1 MFFPNPWRQE
11 QLRHVVVTTFH
22 EKGYRDYGKRCI
34 ETFLKHWPEDIGL
47 LVYAE
52 NVDVEEKDRRLQIL
66 DHGEALPRLLEF
78 RQAFADNPLANGI
91 CLSRSSLQRD
101 YRWDAV
107 RFSNKVFAVTDAIRR
122 YRTAAD
128 QLIWL
133 DADTV
138 THRDVPPSLVD
149 RIAPRGD
156 QLAAYLNRR
165 MYPECGWV
173 GYNLRHREILT
184 FADRF
189 ERIYTSGYFLAM
201 KESHD
206 SFIFWKIA
214 QQMEQDREARFK
226 LLGSNRAK
234 SHVFINSVLGG
245 YMDHLKGDRKAAG
258 KSRKSDLT
266 WRRRED
272 WWR

>member
-1 MFFPNPWRQE
+1 MFFHNPWRQQ

-34 ETFLKHWPEDIGL
+34 ETFLEHWPADIEL

-52 NVDVEEKDRRLQIL
+52 DVDVEERDSRLHVL
-66 DHGEALPRLLEF
+66 DHGEVLPHLLEF
-78 RQAFADNPLANGI
+78 RNAFAGNPLANGV
-91 CLSRSSLQRD
+91 RSSGGVLKRD

-122 YRTAAD
+122 YRTLAD

-138 THRDVPPSLVD
+138 THRDIPRSLVD
-149 RIAPRGD
+149 RIAPRGK
-156 QLAAYLNRR
+156 QLAAYLNRSI
-165 MYPECGWV
+165 YPECGWV
-173 GYNLRHREILT
+173 GYNLRHPEILT
-184 FADRF
+184 FAERF
-189 ERIYTSGYFLAM
+189 ERTYTSGYFLAM

-206 SFIFWKIA
+206 SFVFWKIV
-214 QQMEQDREARFK
+214 QQMEQDREAKFK
-226 LLGSNRAK
+226 FLGSNRTK

-245 YMDHLKGDRKAAG
+245 YLDHLKGDRKAAG

-266 WRRRED
+266 WRRREA